1 MRKFFILSCLS
12 ALLVFSSCVELVSD
26 DFPDYEA
33 IPSLNCILVSGDSLS
48 LQISKAEK
56 ISSDDLSFINNANV
70 QVLQGQSG
78 SFSLD
83 YQGKGLYTSNILV
96 EPRTP
101 YQITVVIDG
110 YPELYAS
117 DSVPTPCDI
126 SILSQTNTA
135 MLNEDGFYMTGVELE
150 FNDDPMTKDYYEII
164 IYKRREDYIFPSP
177 AFNEQNKILLNEGF
191 EPYTTESLVFSDELI
206 EEEHVGMFLIYGV
219 DYNSGSSGDTRY
231 QTIREHTVIA
241 ELRHISQSYYMFKK
255 SVYFYENSRYAD
267 FIEGTAT
274 VYPIYSNVENGLG
287 IFASYSSSLD
297 SIFVEEEKII
307 LSK

>member
-1 MRKFFILSCLS
+1 MRKFFILSLLS
-12 ALLVFSSCVELVSD
+12 AQLILSSCIELVSD

-33 IPSLNCILVSGDSLS
+33 VPSLNCILVSGDSLS

-56 ISSDDLSFINNANV
+56 ISSDDLSLVNNANV
-70 QVLQGQSG
+70 QVAQGVSG
-78 SFSLD
+78 SFTLD
-83 YQGKGLYTSNILV
+83 YQGKGLYTSNMLV
-96 EPRTP
+96 EPGSP

-117 DSVPTPCDI
+117 DSVPTPCGI

-206 EEEHVGMFLIYGV
+206 EEEYVHMNLIYGV

-241 ELRHISQSYYMFKK
+241 ELRHISKAYYMFKK

-274 VYPIYSNVENGLG
+274 VYPVYSNVENGLG